1 MKKII
6 ILILCFVL
14 LAGCNSA
21 KKRDR
26 ESMNLYETYWKSL
39 LNETQFLKKSRNFNI
54 EVDFVKEPEGFE
66 YYITVDQPRIAMYD
80 VEIMVIENAESF
92 SVSEEML
99 PSAGIFEKKF
109 NMIPN
114 QVRNESNYK
123 EGAILARQELTTDEI
138 SLRVLVTWKNYTK
151 LDSFKEVFEFELKYK
166 EPEKK
171 DEKSEKKDKKSD
183 KKADKDKKKDDKKSE

>member
-1 MKKII
+1 MKKIT
-6 ILILCFVL
+6 LLMLCLVL
-14 LAGCNSA
+14 LAGCNAA

-39 LNETQFLKKSRNFNI
+39 LNETQFLKESRNFNI
-54 EVDFVKEPEGFE
+54 EVDFIKEPDGFE
-66 YYITVDQPRIAMYD
+66 YYITVDQPRTAMYD

-99 PSAGIFEKKF
+99 PSAGIFEQKF

-123 EGAILARQELTTDEI
+123 EGAILARQELQSDEI

-151 LDSFKEVFEFELKYK
+151 LDSFKEVFEFDLKYE
-166 EPEKK
+166 EP
-171 DEKSEKKDKKSD
+171 EKKDKKSD
-183 KKADKDKKKDDKKSE
+183 KKADKVEKKEEKEEASE